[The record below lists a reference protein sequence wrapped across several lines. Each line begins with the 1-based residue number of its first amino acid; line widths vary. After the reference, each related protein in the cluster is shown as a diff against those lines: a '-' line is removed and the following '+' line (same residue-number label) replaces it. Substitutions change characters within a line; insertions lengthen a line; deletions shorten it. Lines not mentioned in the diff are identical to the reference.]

1 MLPSQLV
8 DISVMLSKMRRDVSI
23 DQIMQRRGTNR
34 RAAKQLS
41 GAVVWVGSGSL
52 DHRGSGQSS
61 HRTRRADGH
70 CLFRYDVLSSLPEAP
85 DGRAADWLFNS
96 WFCPRAPVWVISTR
110 AGAGEVTLQFGEA
123 GNKRTLQEWTPE
135 HVQIRLT
142 ELSAGTT
149 QDETE
154 QSTGTEEKGGE
165 AAQPDEQNGMPI
177 DLVLIGW
184 VDKRLSAYLQPE
196 DDHEDDELSSAKPQ
210 LVERHYIG
218 PARLS
223 ESGPTNLMLT
233 FDDAVQVT

>member
-1 MLPSQLV
+1 MVAL
-8 DISVMLSKMRRDVSI
+8 
-23 DQIMQRRGTNR
+23 
-34 RAAKQLS
+34 
-41 GAVVWVGSGSL
+41 
-52 DHRGSGQSS
+52 H
-61 HRTRRADGH
+61 
-70 CLFRYDVLSSLPEAP
+70 
-85 DGRAADWLFNS
+85 DWLFNS

-196 DDHEDDELSSAKPQ
+196 DDHEDDELSSSQNPN

-218 PARLS
+218 EARLS

-233 FDDAVQVT
+233 FDDAVPSHLTRLLIFGVLQLKYSGAGHGAMPRPRPTLSATLRLPLSLRRRPGPGSPQSHPP